1 MKFTFECSI
10 EANER
15 CDIAAVLSHIMDLV
29 EDEDYY
35 HGGYD
40 WCCADYSWSIEENE
54 DEEDEE
60 EDEEEDD

>member
-10 EANER
+10 EADER
-15 CDIAAVLSHIMDLV
+15 FDIADVLSHIADLV
-29 EDEDYY
+29 QDEDNY

-40 WCCADYSWSIEENE
+40 WCCADYSWSIEEDE

-60 EDEEEDD
+60 DEEDG

>member
-15 CDIAAVLSHIMDLV
+15 YDIAAVLSHIADLV
-29 EDEDYY
+29 QDEGNY

-40 WCCADYSWSIEENE
+40 WCVADYSWSIEENE

-60 EDEEEDD
+60 DEEDG